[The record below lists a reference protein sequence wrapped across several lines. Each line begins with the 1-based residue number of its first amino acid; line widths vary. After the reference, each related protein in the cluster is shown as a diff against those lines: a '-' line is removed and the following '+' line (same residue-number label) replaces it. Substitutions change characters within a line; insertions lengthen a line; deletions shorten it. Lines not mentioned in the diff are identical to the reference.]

1 MGVVR
6 TIAKSIREYKGY
18 AIANPFFMIGEVAC
32 ECIIPFVIGELINVL
47 TPTGDATIV
56 IGGQEELLEIFKYA
70 GILLALAV
78 ASLIFG
84 FLGGKIAAI
93 ASTGFAK
100 NLRHDLFSKI
110 QSFSFANIDKFS
122 TSSLVTR
129 MTTDTN
135 NVQQAFQ
142 MLIRIAFRV
151 PLMMIFAFVMS
162 FSINHKLSWIF
173 VCLIPVLGAIL
184 IFITV
189 KAFKLFSDVFKRYDN
204 VNASVQENVKGIRVV
219 KTYVREDFEKAKFA
233 ASSNDLK
240 NRFTKADRLVSLTN
254 PSMQLTMYVAYIL
267 IGIFGA
273 FAIVAYSKGDLTYGP
288 LKTGNLSSLIT
299 YGIQILSSLMM
310 LSMIMVMIV
319 MSAAS
324 AKRICE
330 VLNEESTLHN
340 PENPIYEI
348 KDGSIDFD
356 DVSFKYS
363 EKAEKYALS
372 DINLHIRSGMTVGI
386 IGSTGSSKTTLVNL
400 ICRLYDTTEGE
411 VKVGGVNVKN
421 YDLDTLRNNVAVVL
435 QKNVLFSGTILEN
448 LRWGKEDA
456 SEEECIEAAKLAQA
470 DSFIQSFPDKY
481 NTYIEQGGTNV
492 SGGQKQR
499 LCIARALLKN
509 PKILILDDST
519 SAVDT
524 KTDALIRKSFKEY
537 IPSVTKII
545 ITQRASSV
553 EDADLI
559 IVMDGGM
566 INGMGKSEELLKT
579 NEIYREIYSIQNRIG
594 GGK

>member
-100 NLRHDLFSKI
+100 NLRHDLFAKI

-299 YGIQILSSLMM
+299 YGIQILSSVMM

-348 KDGSIDFD
+348 KEGSIDFD

-559 IVMDGGM
+559 IVMDGGK

-579 NEIYREIYSIQNRIG
+579 NEIYREIYSIQNRMG

>member
-100 NLRHDLFSKI
+100 NLRHDLFAKI

-219 KTYVREDFEKAKFA
+219 KTYVREDFEKAKIS

-299 YGIQILSSLMM
+299 YGIQILSSVMM

-348 KDGSIDFD
+348 KEGSIDFD

-559 IVMDGGM
+559 IVMDGGK

-579 NEIYREIYSIQNRIG
+579 NEIYREIYSIQNRMG

>member
-6 TIAKSIREYKGY
+6 TISKSIREYKGY
-18 AIANPFFMIGEVAC
+18 AIANPFFMVGEVAC
-32 ECIIPFVIGELINVL
+32 ECTIPFVIGELINVL
-47 TPTGDATIV
+47 QTTE
-56 IGGQEELLEIFKYA
+56 IGGTNELLEIAKYG

-100 NLRHDLFSKI
+100 NLRHDLFAKI
-110 QSFSFANIDKFS
+110 QSFSFSNIDKFS

-129 MTTDTN
+129 MTTDIN
-135 NVQQAFQ
+135 YVQQAFQ
-142 MLIRIAFRV
+142 MIIRIAFRV
-151 PLMMIFAFVMS
+151 PLMMIFAVVMA

-173 VCLIPVLGAIL
+173 VCLIPLLGTIL
-184 IFITV
+184 ILVVTR
-189 KAFKLFSDVFKRYDN
+189 AFKLFTVVFKKYDN
-204 VNASVQENVKGIRVV
+204 LNASIQENVKGIRVV
-219 KTYVREDFEKAKFA
+219 KTYVREDYEKAKFA
-233 ASSNDLK
+233 VASNDLK
-240 NRFTKADRLVSLTN
+240 DRFTKAERLVALTN
-254 PSMQLTMYVAYIL
+254 PSMQGTMYIAYIL

-273 FAIVAYSKGDLTYGP
+273 YAIVATNNGDFTYGP

-310 LSMIMVMIV
+310 LSMILVMIV

-324 AKRICE
+324 ARRICE
-330 VLNEESTLHN
+330 VLNEKPSLHN
-340 PENPIYEI
+340 PPEPVYEI
-348 KDGSIDFD
+348 KDGSIDFN

-363 EKAEKYALS
+363 ANAEKYALS
-372 DINLHIRSGMTVGI
+372 NINLHIKSGMTVGI

-411 VKVGGVNVKN
+411 VKVGGINVKD

-456 SEEECIEAAKLAQA
+456 TEEEVIAAAKLAQA
-470 DSFIQSFPDKY
+470 DSFVQSFPDKY

-553 EDADLI
+553 EDADVI
-559 IVMDGGM
+559 IVMDNGK
-566 INGMGKSEELLKT
+566 INGMGTSEELLK
-579 NEIYREIYSIQNRIG
+579 NNAIYREIYTIQNRIG